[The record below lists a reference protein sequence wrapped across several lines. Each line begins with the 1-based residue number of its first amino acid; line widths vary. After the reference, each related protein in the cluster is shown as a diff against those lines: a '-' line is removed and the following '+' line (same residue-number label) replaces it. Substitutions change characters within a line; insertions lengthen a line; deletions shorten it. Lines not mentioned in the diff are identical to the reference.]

1 VANYNEDAYFRAQQ
15 AAGFNADGSVNNFAD
30 RRVKVPKHMRLPKME
45 DWQFYD
51 VAKLHELC
59 ATEEALYGAR
69 KAAKDLPAHGIN
81 KLQVLDD
88 ESQALKDKLLR
99 EGRGDWGRAHYA
111 AFVKSSAK
119 HGRWDYARIA
129 ADVGKDPAEVKS
141 YAELFWRVAPHK
153 LPPAEYESV
162 LRRVEKGE
170 KKLGDIER
178 LSKATRDFLARWPQ
192 PLEQLCFRFVG
203 THGHVFGPDED
214 RRLLVYT
221 NTWGYGNWA
230 RIRAEVRACDLFRF
244 DYYLRSLSAADLAKR
259 CETLMREAA
268 KELAELE
275 KRSSAQDDLKQR
287 LHAEVVAAL
296 PALCLGDVN
305 VNGTADAATA
315 SPPAAGA
322 ASEAATGGAAANTAD
337 SGAGGAGAADSGAAD
352 SAMEVDA
359 SGDTPA
365 PGANDRSSSGEN
377 GNSAA
382 HPSAPSGSEASAA
395 AIADARARLYVEFAA
410 RQETERLERESA
422 EAAAAQQR
430 ALAMQQQQQ
439 QSSEDGGSSGATGCS
454 SSASTGASGGGGGA
468 GSPKLTAP
476 TAAQRPTTSSESG
489 GGGDEEDVMGR
500 DSGRFLMRPVTA
512 EQLPALLHVVYTL
525 KLDAREKIVLE
536 FLKTHPQ
543 VSKRQVEAKLAEIA
557 LKERRGTERAWWLKP
572 EYEAQYFAQR
582 PESAPAAG
590 SASAGTADADASSSS
605 SSNGA
610 SSESQAELSTDAAS
624 SSSSSSTS
632 STVAAG
638 PTGELPRPAHSA
650 KALFRKHHL
659 PDVKQALGPSASKMA
674 FKAELDRMWE
684 AASATERAKFD
695 ALAQADEERYQREL
709 AASRE
714 AGAVGGGGGG
724 QKRTAPSPT
733 AGTSGDDRASPSSLG
748 LSQIPKK
755 KKA

>member
-1 VANYNEDAYFRAQQ
+1 MANYNEDAYFRAQQ
-15 AAGFNADGSVNNFAD
+15 AAGFNADGTVNNFAD
-30 RRVKVPKHMRLPKME
+30 RRAKVPKHMRLPKME

-51 VAKLHELC
+51 VAKLHELF

-69 KAAKDLPAHGIN
+69 KAAKDLPTHGIN

-88 ESQALKDKLLR
+88 ESQALKDKLLS

-129 ADVGKDPAEVKS
+129 ADVGKDVAEVKS

-178 LSKATRDFLARWPQ
+178 LSTATRDFLARWAH

-221 NTWGYGNWA
+221 NKWGYGNWA

-244 DYYLRSLSAADLAKR
+244 DYYLRSLSAADLGKR

-305 VNGTADAATA
+305 VNGDAP
-315 SPPAAGA
+315 SESA
-322 ASEAATGGAAANTAD
+322 ASAGAATGGTAATATD
-337 SGAGGAGAADSGAAD
+337 TGAGGAGAADSGAAD
-352 SAMEVDA
+352 SAMDEDKSGGDA
-359 SGDTPA
+359 PA
-365 PGANDRSSSGEN
+365 PGTTDSTSSSSSGN
-377 GNSAA
+377 GDGS
-382 HPSAPSGSEASAA
+382 SAPQSTPHGSDASAA

-410 RQETERLERESA
+410 RQESERLERESA

-439 QSSEDGGSSGATGCS
+439 QQGNDDGGNSGAPGSSSGNNSNGGTGTS
-454 SSASTGASGGGGGA
+454 GGGGA

-476 TAAQRPTTSSESG
+476 TATQRPES

-525 KLDAREKIVLE
+525 KSDAREKIVME
-536 FLKTHPQ
+536 FLKSHPQ
-543 VSKRQVEAKLAEIA
+543 VSKRQVEAKLAEVA

-572 EYEAQYFAQR
+572 EYEAQYFAHV
-582 PESAPAAG
+582 PNAAPSAAG
-590 SASAGTADADASSSS
+590 ANAAGTTGSVDADATSPNAQSTGLRAEPSLDASSSS
-605 SSNGA
+605 SS
-610 SSESQAELSTDAAS
+610 TAA
-624 SSSSSSTS
+624 
-632 STVAAG
+632 AA
-638 PTGELPRPAHSA
+638 PSGERPHPAYSA

-659 PDVKQALGPSASKMA
+659 PGVKQALGPSVSKMDY
-674 FKAELDRMWE
+674 KTELDRMWE
-684 AASATERAKFD
+684 STSAPERAKFD
-695 ALAQADEERYQREL
+695 ALAQADEERYQHEV
-709 AASRE
+709 AAFE
-714 AGAVGGGGGG
+714 AAAAAGGA
-724 QKRTAPSPT
+724 QKRSAPSPT
-733 AGTSGDDRASPSSLG
+733 AGTTGDDRASPSG